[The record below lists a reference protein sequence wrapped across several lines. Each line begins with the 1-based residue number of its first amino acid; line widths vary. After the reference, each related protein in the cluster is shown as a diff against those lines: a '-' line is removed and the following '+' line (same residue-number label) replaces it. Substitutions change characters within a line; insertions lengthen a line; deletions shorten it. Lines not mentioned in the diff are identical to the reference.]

1 MCLTKTGKRGKI
13 NCVIWKE
20 QQEME
25 KIILASGS
33 PRRRELLEQIGIPF
47 EVHISEA
54 EETVTQ
60 TQPGR
65 IVEELS
71 LKKALAVAEET
82 EQGIILGADTI
93 VWQDDEVLGKPRD
106 REDAKRMI
114 RELQGRGHSVFTGV
128 TIIRK
133 GMPGKE
139 DRTISFH
146 RETRV
151 FVHTMEEDEIEA
163 YLETGEAFDKAG
175 AYGIQGAF
183 AAYVDKVEGDYHTV
197 VGLPV
202 SAVYQALRELEKE
215 QNC

>member
-1 MCLTKTGKRGKI
+1 
-13 NCVIWKE
+13 
-20 QQEME
+20 ME

-33 PRRRELLEQIGIPF
+33 PRRRELLEQIRIPF
-47 EVHISEA
+47 EVHVSEA

-60 TQPGR
+60 THPGK

-71 LKKALAVAEET
+71 LKKACAVAEEIG
-82 EQGIILGADTI
+82 QGIILGADTI
-93 VWQDDEVLGKPRD
+93 VWQDKEVLGKPGD
-106 REDAKRMI
+106 REDARRMI
-114 RELQGRGHSVFTGV
+114 RELQGRSHSVFTGV

-133 GMPGKE
+133 GVPGKE
-139 DRTISFH
+139 DRTLSFH
-146 RETRV
+146 RETVV
-151 FVHTMEEDEIEA
+151 FVHPMEEDEIES

-202 SAVYQALRELEKE
+202 SAVYQALRELERD
-215 QNC
+215 

>member
-1 MCLTKTGKRGKI
+1 
-13 NCVIWKE
+13 
-20 QQEME
+20 ME

-33 PRRRELLEQIGIPF
+33 PRRRELLEQIHIPF
-47 EVHISEA
+47 EVHVSEA

-60 TQPGR
+60 THPGK

-71 LKKALAVAEET
+71 LKKAGAVAEEIK
-82 EQGIILGADTI
+82 QGIILGADTI
-93 VWQDDEVLGKPRD
+93 VWQDGEVLGKPKD
-106 REDAKRMI
+106 REDARRMI
-114 RELQGRGHSVFTGV
+114 RELQGRSHSVFTGV

-133 GMPGKE
+133 GVPGKE
-139 DRTISFH
+139 DRTLSFH
-146 RETRV
+146 RETV
-151 FVHTMEEDEIEA
+151 VSVHAMEEDEIED

-202 SAVYQALRELEKE
+202 SAVSQALRELERD
-215 QNC
+215 